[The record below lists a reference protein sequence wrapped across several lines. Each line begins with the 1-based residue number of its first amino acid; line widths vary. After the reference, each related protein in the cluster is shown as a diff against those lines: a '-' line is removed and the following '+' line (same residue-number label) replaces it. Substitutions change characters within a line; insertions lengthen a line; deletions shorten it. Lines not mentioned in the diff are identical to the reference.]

1 MSGLQSS
8 KFYFIDMK
16 TLSGMDATPTRYDK
30 TQAFRGE
37 CGGNSVNNQLSFA
50 GVNLI
55 ERDKAKGRT
64 AWIQWIQ
71 WRLS

>member
-16 TLSGMDATPTRYDK
+16 TLSGMDATPTRYDN
-30 TQAFRGE
+30 TQAFRCE

-50 GVNLI
+50 GVNPI

-64 AWIQWIQ
+64 AWIQ
-71 WRLS
+71 

>member
-1 MSGLQSS
+1 
-8 KFYFIDMK
+8 
-16 TLSGMDATPTRYDK
+16 MDATPTRYDK

-37 CGGNSVNNQLSFA
+37 CGGNSVNNQLSSA

-64 AWIQWIQ
+64 AWILWIQ
-71 WRLS
+71 WILC